1 METQPG
7 FDLFGNVD
15 VLPDERFDRL
25 YGSLVGLDDLKA
37 QLIAEARVAL
47 NPARLEAW
55 SKSAYCRRVRLVD
68 VFRDR
73 PPLFLFEGDVGCGK
87 TALAESFGSEVA
99 RTERIPVTLYRLSL
113 NARGSGMVGEMTK
126 LIAKAF
132 AAVRE
137 AAEKAAGDGRA
148 ARGAAVL
155 VIDEADALAQSRETA
170 QMHHEDRAGVNA
182 LISGI
187 DQVSGRR
194 LPIMVVMCTN
204 RPGAIDPAVR
214 RRAAA
219 TFGFGRPGLEQ
230 RQRVLD
236 SYLGELG
243 FRANEVEQLAHATGE
258 AGDRKYGATYADLVQ
273 RLLPKIVLEAQP
285 DRKIVFDR
293 VLAAAKAFEPARP
306 FTDRGCAA
314 PPEESERR

>member
-7 FDLFGNVD
+7 FDLFGSVD
-15 VLPDERFDRL
+15 TLPEERFDRL
-25 YGSLVGLDDLKA
+25 YGSLVGLDNIKA
-37 QLIAEARVAL
+37 RLIAEARVAL
-47 NPARLEAW
+47 NPARLKAW
-55 SKSAYCRRVRLVD
+55 SEATYCRSVRLVD

-99 RTERIPVTLYRLSL
+99 RAEGINVTLYRLSL

-126 LIAKAF
+126 LIAGAF
-132 AAVRE
+132 ATVRE
-137 AAEKAAGDGRA
+137 AVEKSGGDGRA

-194 LPIMVVMCTN
+194 LPIMLVMCTN

-230 RQRVLD
+230 RRQVLD

-243 FRANEVEQLAHATGE
+243 FRADQVEQIAHATGE
-258 AGDRKYGATYADLVQ
+258 AGYRKYGATYADLVQ
-273 RLLPKIVLEAQP
+273 RLLPAIVLDAQP
-285 DRKIVFDR
+285 DRKIAFDR
-293 VLAAAKAFEPARP
+293 VLGMAKAFEPSRP
-306 FTDRGCAA
+306 FADQGYV
-314 PPEESERR
+314 PPSEESERQ

>member
-1 METQPG
+1 MEAQAD
-7 FDLFGNVD
+7 FDLFGNVAE
-15 VLPDERFDRL
+15 LPDERLDRL

-37 QLIAEARVAL
+37 QLMAEARVAL
-47 NPARLEAW
+47 NPARLEKW
-55 SKSAYCRRVRLVD
+55 SEAAYGCRVRLVD

-87 TALAESFGSEVA
+87 TALAESFGSAVA
-99 RTERIPVTLYRLSL
+99 RAEDIPVTLYRLSL

-126 LIAKAF
+126 LIAEAF
-132 AAVRE
+132 ASVRE
-137 AAEKAAGDGRA
+137 AAEKVSGRGSG
-148 ARGAAVL
+148 ARGATVL
-155 VIDEADALAQSRETA
+155 VIDEADALAQSREAA

-187 DQVSGRR
+187 DQISGRR

-219 TFGFGRPGLEQ
+219 SFDFGRPGLEQ
-230 RQRVLD
+230 RRRVLD

-258 AGDRKYGATYADLVQ
+258 ARDRKYGATYADLVQ
-273 RLLPKIVLEAQP
+273 RLLPKIVLDAQP

-293 VLAAAKAFEPARP
+293 VLATAKAFEPSRP
-306 FTDRGCAA
+306 FVDQATVAA
-314 PPEESERR
+314 PEERGRR

>member
-1 METQPG
+1 METRPDFGVFSDVAELPG
-7 FDLFGNVD
+7 D
-15 VLPDERFDRL
+15 RFDRS
-25 YGSLVGLDDLKA
+25 YEALVGLDGVKA
-37 QLIAEARVAL
+37 RLIAEARVAL
-47 NPARLEAW
+47 NPARLEDW
-55 SKSAYCRRVRLVD
+55 SEAAYGRPVRLAG

-87 TALAESFGSEVA
+87 TALAESFGSKVA
-99 RTERIPVTLYRLSL
+99 RSENIPVTLYRLGL

-126 LIAKAF
+126 LIAEAF

-137 AAEKAAGDGRA
+137 AAERAGAGDRS

-187 DQVSGRR
+187 DQVAGRR
-194 LPIMVVMCTN
+194 LPLMVVMCTN

-219 TFGFGRPGLEQ
+219 TFRFGRPGLAQ
-230 RQRVLD
+230 RRQVLD
-236 SYLGELG
+236 SYLGDLG
-243 FRANEVEQLAHATGE
+243 FGKSELEKLARATGK
-258 AGDRKYGATYADLVQ
+258 AGNREYGATYADLVQ
-273 RLLPKIVLEAQP
+273 RLLPALVLDAQP
-285 DRKIVFDR
+285 DRKIEFGHA
-293 VLAAAKAFEPARP
+293 LAAAEAFEPSRP
-306 FTDRGCAA
+306 FADHGWQA
-314 PPEESERR
+314 PPEEGRR